1 MNLFQSKEKNNC
13 QPASFSR
20 IIIIVYFLEVS
31 LRDYEVIVIVD
42 SNQTENT
49 TGKDEIEAILKKR
62 KAEVVHNEDW
72 GKRKL
77 FHPPKGTSH
86 GVFHYFKMKSDP
98 AAIAQ
103 INADLKVNQSV
114 LKSMV
119 SVV

>member
-1 MNLFQSKEKNNC
+1 M
-13 QPASFSR
+13 
-20 IIIIVYFLEVS
+20 
-31 LRDYEVIVIVD
+31 RDYEVIVIVD
-42 SNQTENT
+42 SNQTESI